1 MNLIGRKKTKH
12 WNKER
17 GWYIHVQYTA
27 CSGYLNRNYSPA
39 IQYAPQTFLNI
50 YFIKTRLFKEHF
62 SPPGT
67 STKSYF
73 FFSVSVLSSLSLLC
87 QLSAASCTTH
97 NIELMC
103 NVSILVQRSVPCC
116 GLDLNCVVRCFLMV
130 KQST

>member
-12 WNKER
+12 CNKER

-73 FFSVSVLSSLSLLC
+73 FFSVSVLYRCCVNC
-87 QLSAASCTTH
+87 QLPAVQHTTL
-97 NIELMC
+97 LMC